1 MQCNAMEN
9 VFFSEHRSCHRRATT
24 LHLTVYTSLRQVL
37 DKKTIV
43 VLYINYQIDALTQA
57 GHQELS

>member
-1 MQCNAMEN
+1 MEN